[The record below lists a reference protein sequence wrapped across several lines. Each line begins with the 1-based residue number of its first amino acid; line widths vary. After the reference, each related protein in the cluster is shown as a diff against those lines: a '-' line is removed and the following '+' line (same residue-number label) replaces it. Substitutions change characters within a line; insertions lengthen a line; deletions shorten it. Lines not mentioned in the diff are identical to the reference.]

1 MEIIILSLFALLM
14 GLAFCFW
21 GYRVFLVL
29 LPIWGFFAGLWLGAN
44 TITLLLGD
52 GFLATTTSWVVGF
65 VAGLVLAILSY
76 LFYMLG
82 VALVAGAI
90 GWALASGLL
99 AAIGLDGGIIVF
111 VISLVTAIVVVG
123 IVLLL
128 NVQKYVVIVLTAV
141 GGANALLL
149 SILLLL
155 GKVTTDML
163 QASGSPILPIL
174 QDSWFWAIGWL
185 ILAGVGIFFQI
196 KTNRTY
202 KFSKENYVEGWG

>member
-1 MEIIILSLFALLM
+1 
-14 GLAFCFW
+14 
-21 GYRVFLVL
+21 
-29 LPIWGFFAGLWLGAN
+29 
-44 TITLLLGD
+44 
-52 GFLATTTSWVVGF
+52 
-65 VAGLVLAILSY
+65 
-76 LFYMLG
+76 
-82 VALVAGAI
+82 
-90 GWALASGLL
+90 
-99 AAIGLDGGIIVF
+99 
-111 VISLVTAIVVVG
+111 VVVG

>member
-1 MEIIILSLFALLM
+1 MEIIIVSLFALIM

-29 LPIWGFFAGLWLGAN
+29 LPIWGFFAGLWLGASA
-44 TITLLLGD
+44 ITLLFGD
-52 GFLATTTSWVVGF
+52 GFLATTTGWVVGF
-65 VAGLVLAILSY
+65 IAGLVLAILSY

-99 AAIGLDGGIIVF
+99 AVIGLNSGIILF
-111 VISLVTAIVVVG
+111 AISLVMAIVVIMV
-123 IVLLL
+123 VLVL

-141 GGANALLL
+141 SGANALLL
-149 SILLLL
+149 SLLLLL

-163 QASGSPILPIL
+163 QASGNPIQPVL

-196 KTNRTY
+196 KTNRAY
-202 KFSKENYVEGWG
+202 EFSKENYHADWG